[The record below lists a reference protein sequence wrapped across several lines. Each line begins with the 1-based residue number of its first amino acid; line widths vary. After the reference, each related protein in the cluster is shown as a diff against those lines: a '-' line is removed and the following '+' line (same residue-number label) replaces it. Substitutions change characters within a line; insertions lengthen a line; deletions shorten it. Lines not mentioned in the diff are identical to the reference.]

1 MRNAWRIASA
11 CQAGWSSG
19 TTGRW
24 SRLSMPCRPLGYHNP
39 LWRSSALP
47 GFLVVTR
54 FAGQVSRVRHLRA
67 RAAARAEFRAEIERV
82 QRYANRHGV
91 AGRVELRDD
100 LVVLVATDVLPL
112 PPAPQP
118 RA

>member
-1 MRNAWRIASA
+1 M
-11 CQAGWSSG
+11 
-19 TTGRW
+19 
-24 SRLSMPCRPLGYHNP
+24 
-39 LWRSSALP
+39 P

-54 FAGQVSRVRHLRA
+54 LAGQVSRVRHLRE
-67 RAAARAEFRAEIERV
+67 RAAAEAEFRAEMERV

-100 LVVLVATDVLPL
+100 LVVVEATDLLPL